1 MNRYSKILHHLKE
14 NPETPK
20 SSPKRKRTFEEYEA
34 DQKKTEV
41 DRLKEQTQE
50 LTKNIEFLQNLIV
63 NQHDEFYELREQ
75 VKKQSVPTPK
85 KQLNEGLLNEPPN
98 VKNSDPLTPFDQ
110 KYVTFQQLSDHYRLF
125 TNRVLEQMATIG
137 GGGAGRFT
145 DLDDIVDFVFVGKKT
160 DLPQAVNG
168 VINLKDNYTYYFT
181 TTVDLEGDRLVA
193 GQNTTILGG
202 SSENCRIKSTGIST
216 TTALLSSHYSL
227 PLRNITLEAPN
238 VLNLDATGY
247 GTQALD
253 WFGVNFTNCA
263 KVGIISSYNNFI
275 MLDSAFLSSQD
286 LTFDGTTG
294 TIGFNQ
300 CLFTGNFGIGNTTSL
315 PPGNEINQ
323 LNTLFPNAI
332 NGNGVVVIDTGNLW
346 IRDKGGVEWFN
357 SGSDHKILKI
367 ADTANITRR
376 FRSTVNSFVVPS
388 GFTGIL
394 IGDNA
399 SIPTEGF
406 ILDTCNFSG
415 PGVYLDGELTDIN
428 GNKSLYVKNRGIPN
442 TFVIGQLYMQNN
454 ATATTF
460 AQDTWTKVAGTTIAG
475 ADISKFIATD
485 NRLTCDAIIDRK
497 YNIQCTLSFRCEAA
511 DNVKFGFY
519 DGNYGDVRPASQI
532 KHTSSAG
539 ELHHVT
545 LFDLVDFAQG
555 DYIEVYCK
563 NLDSNTSITVEYMNL
578 LISQIG

>member
-1 MNRYSKILHHLKE
+1 MNRYSKILHHIGSNK
-14 NPETPK
+14 TKTSK
-20 SSPKRKRTFEEYEA
+20 SSPGKKRTFEEYEA
-34 DQKKTEV
+34 EQKKTEV
-41 DRLKEQTQE
+41 DRLKEQAKE
-50 LTKNIEFLQNLIV
+50 LTDNVEFLQKLIV
-63 NQHDEFYELREQ
+63 NQHDDFYELREQ

-85 KQLNEGLLNEPPN
+85 KQLTEGLLNEPPN

-160 DLPQAVNG
+160 DLPPAENG
-168 VINLKDNYTYYFT
+168 IINLKDNYTYFFT
-181 TTVDLEGDRLVA
+181 TTVDLGGDRLVA
-193 GQNTTILGG
+193 GQNTTIIGG

-227 PLRNITLEAPN
+227 PLRNITLEAPYTI
-238 VLNLDATGY
+238 NLDATGY

-300 CLFTGNFGIGNTTSL
+300 CLFTGSFGIG
-315 PPGNEINQ
+315 GNRPI
-323 LNTLFPNAI
+323 I
-332 NGNGVVVIDTGNLW
+332 
-346 IRDKGGVEWFN
+346 
-357 SGSDHKILKI
+357 KI

-394 IGDNA
+394 VGDTA

-428 GNKSLYVKNRGIPN
+428 GNKSLYVKNRGIAN

-460 AQDTWTKVAGTTIAG
+460 AQDTWTKVEGTTTAG
-475 ADISKFIATD
+475 ADISKFIASD

-497 YNIQCTLSFRCEAA
+497 YSIQCTLSFRCEAA

-563 NLDSNTSITVEYMNL
+563 NIDSNTSITVEYMNL
-578 LISQIG
+578 LMSQIG